1 MTKIKA
7 LNIMVKKL
15 CKKEKGKNQINAGQ
29 AREILKCFADLFIK
43 DDDFYDCFNDYIFTF
58 GGNKK

>member
-1 MTKIKA
+1 
-7 LNIMVKKL
+7 MVKKL